1 MPRPGT
7 LTLAGGTAPEM
18 TFDPAGNYLDGLRE
32 QISALHLEDVVDW
45 QLDLP
50 SAQIPSTIQ
59 AHHVMVLPYRESK
72 NSASWGRCVAP
83 VARCRGPMHAG
94 AG

>member
-1 MPRPGT
+1 MR

-18 TFDPAGNYLDGLRE
+18 TFDPAGNYLDGLR
-32 QISALHLEDVVDW
+32 QLIATLHLGDVVDW

-50 SAQIPSTIQ
+50 SADIPHTIQ

-72 NSASWGRCVAP
+72 NSASS
-83 VARCRGPMHAG
+83 ARCAAPAARCPGPMPAG